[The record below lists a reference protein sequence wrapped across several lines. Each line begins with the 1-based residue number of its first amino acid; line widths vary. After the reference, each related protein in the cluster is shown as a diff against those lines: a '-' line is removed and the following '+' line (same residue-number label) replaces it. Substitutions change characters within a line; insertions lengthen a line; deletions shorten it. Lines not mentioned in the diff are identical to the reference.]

1 MNQKKAAI
9 PKRGSPLSC
18 VKRGSCNSGGHVPA
32 RSIRAS
38 AGACSAV
45 HTCMLCGE
53 SVGGY
58 AANSK
63 YIVVWPCSAVI
74 TSWDS
79 GSMFNRSIL
88 RHSVQSVLADFDV
101 YSGKGSVHYGADRG
115 CRQRQFPLLKA
126 DRHGSGLVVQASD
139 RGEFPVR
146 RGDAR
151 GETERLRNSGPA
163 VFHEFGAVQFC
174 GAARVCI
181 IRAKRAGSW
190 AGLGELPVS
199 GTGREG
205 IPDRENTKGIVA
217 KDSVIH
223 PVRRASPGRRPCR
236 WWTDARRRR

>member
-1 MNQKKAAI
+1 MFRRAAFAPPPELVLLFI
-9 PKRGSPLSC
+9 PVCSAGSPSGATPQIVSTLRSGLAAQLLLHGIPGVYSTGAYSGIPFRVC
-18 VKRGSCNSGGHVPA
+18 LQISTFTLVKGAYITAQTGA
-32 RSIRAS
+32 
-38 AGACSAV
+38 AG
-45 HTCMLCGE
+45 
-53 SVGGY
+53 
-58 AANSK
+58 
-63 YIVVWPCSAVI
+63 
-74 TSWDS
+74 S
-79 GSMFNRSIL
+79 GSSRFRK
-88 RHSVQSVLADFDV
+88 RT
-101 YSGKGSVHYGADRG
+101 GTDRG
-115 CRQRQFPLLKA
+115 LLF
-126 DRHGSGLVVQASD
+126 RASD

>member
-18 VKRGSCNSGGHVPA
+18 VKRGSCNSGGHVPEHSRLR
-32 RSIRAS
+32 RSLFC
-38 AGACSAV
+38 CSYLYA
-45 HTCMLCGE
+45 LGE

-58 AANSK
+58 AANNK
-63 YIVVWPCSAVI
+63 YIAVWPRSAVI

-115 CRQRQFPLLKA
+115 CRQRQFPLPKA

-163 VFHEFGAVQFC
+163 VFHEFGAVQFR

-181 IRAKRAGSW
+181 IRAKRAGNW
-190 AGLGELPVS
+190 AGLEELPRF
-199 GTGREG
+199 GNR
-205 IPDRENTKGIVA
+205 
-217 KDSVIH
+217 
-223 PVRRASPGRRPCR
+223 PGRDSRPGEYEGYCCEGQCYTSSPACQP
-236 WWTDARRRR
+236 W